1 MSSVVFI
8 VCSVP
13 QGSVLG
19 PRLFVLYTA
28 DLADV
33 IHQHEL
39 MFHSYADDS
48 QLYMHCQRD
57 DIATTTTHL
66 SQCVVDIG
74 HWMAANRLQMNPVKT
89 ELLWAGT
96 KHNVLLLGCHAQLCS
111 LARTM

>member
-1 MSSVVFI
+1 MSSVIFI

-19 PRLFVLYTA
+19 PRLFVLYIA

-33 IHQHEL
+33 IHQYDVKLHA
-39 MFHSYADDS
+39 YADDS

-57 DIATTTTHL
+57 DVAATATHL

-74 HWMAANRLQMNPVKT
+74 HWMAANRLQMNPAKT
-89 ELLWAGT
+89 ELLWAC
-96 KHNVLLLGCHAQLCS
+96 LLYTS
-111 LARTM
+111 PSPRD